1 MREQLKYS
9 VIIPVYNAEKTLR
22 RCVDSLLAEGYP
34 DAEIILVNDGSGDR
48 SGEICREFAAREN
61 CIRYIEKENGG
72 VSTARNA
79 GLDAA
84 TGEFVLFVDSDD
96 YAAPHFFSII
106 DSVSAETPADLI
118 QFSCRFDDGKQL
130 AGGSHTPKNAVGRDA
145 LLPLISDAI
154 CRKTINSPW
163 AKLYRRDLIE
173 AHSIRFPVGASV
185 AEDRI
190 FNIIYSFYIQSYL
203 VSDQVTYLVNTENEQ
218 SLTRG
223 RHKDLKEQFDIAG
236 QYFHQALDA
245 APLPPQEKELY
256 QRAVNFGNCR
266 VIYHDAKLQVQ
277 DGLSWLARQ
286 RRLGQLCDEINR
298 KHMHYPRTRY
308 CTLLTLPV
316 RLRLT
321 WVIDA
326 VAWKLTH

>member
-1 MREQLKYS
+1 MADKLKYS

-34 DAEIILVNDGSGDR
+34 DAEIILVNDGSRDS
-48 SGEICREFAAREN
+48 SGVICREYASKVSNVR
-61 CIRYIEKENGG
+61 CLEKENGG

-84 TGEFVLFVDSDD
+84 AGEFILFVDSDD
-96 YAAPHFFSII
+96 YAAPHFFSTI
-106 DSVSAETPADLI
+106 DSVCANTPADLI
-118 QFSCRFDDGKQL
+118 QFSNRFDDGKQL
-130 AGGSHTPKNAVGRDA
+130 AGNSYAPKNASGRDA
-145 LLPLISDAI
+145 LMPLISDAI
-154 CRKTINSPW
+154 CRKTLNSPW
-163 AKLYRRDLIE
+163 AKLYKREIIE

-185 AEDRI
+185 AEDRV
-190 FNIIYSFYIQSYL
+190 FNIAYSFYIQSYL
-203 VSDQVTYLVNTENEQ
+203 VSDQVTYIVNTENEQ

-223 RHKDLKEQFDIAG
+223 RHSDLQQQFDIAG

-245 APLPPQEKELY
+245 APLSPQEKELY
-256 QRAVNFGNCR
+256 QRAYNFGNCR
-266 VIYHDAKLQVQ
+266 GIYHDAKLLIQ
-277 DGLSWLARQ
+277 DRVNWIARQ
-286 RRLGQLCDEINR
+286 RRLGELCDEINR
-298 KHMHYPRTRY
+298 KHMQYPRTRY

-326 VAWKLTH
+326 IAWKLTR